1 MKIRILKIIAAV
13 LLPTLILTACTSY
26 RSQYVGFRPAE
37 DYINSKVVNG
47 VTIGGEAFADTA
59 SATDAF
65 GFDVIGT
72 GVMPVQVVMSN
83 KGPRSLEIVS
93 SQTFLVNDQN
103 RYFPVVPNTTAVDR
117 IEKSTQF
124 ASFFGKGAG
133 KGALLGAAG
142 GAILGAAIG
151 IVSGHSVAEAVGKG
165 AAVGA
170 AGGAIAGGV
179 SEGTSGER
187 ERTIIEDI
195 RNKGLE
201 GKALPADSIASGF
214 LFFPAEAG
222 SAKELRLQLRER
234 ETGVTSNVVLRFK

>member
-1 MKIRILKIIAAV
+1 
-13 LLPTLILTACTSY
+13 
-26 RSQYVGFRPAE
+26 VGFRPAD
-37 DYINSKVVNG
+37 DYINSQVVNG
-47 VTIGGEAFADTA
+47 VTVGGEAFAEPA
-59 SATDAF
+59 AATDAF

-83 KGPRSLEIVS
+83 KGGKSIEIVS

-103 RYFPVVPNTTAVDR
+103 RYFSVIPNTTAVDR

-124 ASFFGKGAG
+124 ASFFGRGAG

-201 GKALPADSIASGF
+201 GKTLPVDSIASGF

-222 SAKELRLQLRER
+222 SARELRMQLRER
-234 ETGVTSNVVLRFK
+234 ETGKTHNVVLKFK